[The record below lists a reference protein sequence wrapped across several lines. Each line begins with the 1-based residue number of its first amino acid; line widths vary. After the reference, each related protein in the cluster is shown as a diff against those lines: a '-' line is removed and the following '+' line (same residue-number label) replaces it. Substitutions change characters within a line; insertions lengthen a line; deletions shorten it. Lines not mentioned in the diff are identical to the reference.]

1 MILVKGFTFKK
12 RNLPMLLEEKL
23 RHQSNM
29 SPGEKSVAD
38 HILSLGKELKR
49 YSTRNLADLS
59 YTSPPTVIRL
69 CKKMGYSG
77 FEQLKEQYCTEL
89 DYLEQDFGQVD
100 VNFPFDSSD
109 TLSRAV
115 RKMGRLYEET
125 VKDTLSIM
133 QYDMLQKA
141 VTLIK
146 YCNTIYVFSAGT
158 TLNLAVAFKEKMMKI
173 GRSVAIPNNL
183 NYQQY
188 EVNCM
193 QKRDLALII
202 SYSGETGAMIQAANT
217 CKEKEIP
224 ILAITSFGDN
234 TLSRLAT
241 CKLLISTRESL
252 FYNIGDFSSHI
263 SVSFLLDTLYGA
275 YFLQDYEKN
284 YDRKLELVQQM
295 EKLRHSD
302 NPCLTGQSRQKSAP
316 PKMDASL
323 Y

>member
-1 MILVKGFTFKK
+1 
-12 RNLPMLLEEKL
+12 MLLEEKL
-23 RHQSNM
+23 RHQAHL
-29 SPGEKSVAD
+29 SPGEKNVAD
-38 HILSLGKELKR
+38 HILSLGKDLKR

-77 FEQLKEQYCTEL
+77 FDQLKDQYLREL
-89 DYLEQDFGQVD
+89 EYLEQDFGQVD
-100 VNFPFDSSD
+100 VNFPFDCKD
-109 TLSRAV
+109 TLSKAA

-125 VKDTLSIM
+125 VKDTLSIL
-133 QYDMLQKA
+133 QFDMLQKA
-141 VTLIK
+141 VSLIK
-146 YCNTIYVFSAGT
+146 YCDTIYVFSAGT

-193 QKRDLALII
+193 KKRDLALII

-217 CKEKEIP
+217 CREKGIP
-224 ILAITSFGDN
+224 VLAVTSFGDN
-234 TLSRLAT
+234 ALSRLAT
-241 CKLLISTRESL
+241 CRLLISTRESL

-263 SVSFLLDTLYGA
+263 SVSFLLDILYGA

-284 YDRKLELVQQM
+284 YGRKLELVQQM
-295 EKLRHSD
+295 DHEPETALPPGRYPLQRGRKEGGRGA
-302 NPCLTGQSRQKSAP
+302 PGQSQHDGCQR
-316 PKMDASL
+316 
-323 Y
+323 

>member
-1 MILVKGFTFKK
+1 
-12 RNLPMLLEEKL
+12 MLLEEKL
-23 RHQSNM
+23 RQQNHM

-38 HILSLGKELKR
+38 RILSLGRDLQR
-49 YSTRNLADLS
+49 YSTRNLADAT

-77 FEQLKEQYCTEL
+77 FEELKEQYCKEI
-89 DYLEQDFGQVD
+89 DYLEQDFGEVD
-100 VNFPFDSSD
+100 VNFPFDSND
-109 TLSRAV
+109 TLSKAA
-115 RKMGRLYEET
+115 RKMCRLYEET
-125 VKDTLSIM
+125 VRDTLSIM
-133 QYDMLQKA
+133 QYDMLLKA

-146 YCNTIYVFSAGT
+146 YCETIYVFSAGT

-193 QKRDLALII
+193 KKRDLALII
-202 SYSGETGAMIQAANT
+202 SYSGETDAMIRTAKT
-217 CKEKEIP
+217 LREKEIP
-224 ILAITSFGDN
+224 VIAITSFGDN
-234 TLSRLAT
+234 SLSKFAS
-241 CKLLISTRESL
+241 CKLLISTRESM

-275 YFLQDYEKN
+275 YFLQDYERN

-302 NPCLTGQSRQKSAP
+302 NPYLGAQNRKKP
-316 PKMDASL
+316 PDGDI
-323 Y
+323 

>member
-1 MILVKGFTFKK
+1 
-12 RNLPMLLEEKL
+12 MLLEEKL
-23 RHQSNM
+23 RQQEHM

-38 HILSLGKELKR
+38 RILSLGRDLQR
-49 YSTRNLADLS
+49 YSTRNLADAT

-77 FEQLKEQYCTEL
+77 FEELKKQYCREI
-89 DYLEQDFGQVD
+89 DYLEQDFGEVD

-109 TLSRAV
+109 TLSKAA
-115 RKMGRLYEET
+115 RKMCSLYEET

-133 QYDMLQKA
+133 QYDMLLKA

-146 YCNTIYVFSAGT
+146 YCETIYVFSAGT

-193 QKRDLALII
+193 KKRDLALII
-202 SYSGETGAMIQAANT
+202 SYSGETAAMVRIAKT
-217 CKEKEIP
+217 CREKEIP
-224 ILAITSFGDN
+224 VIAITSFGDN
-234 TLSRLAT
+234 SLSRFAS
-241 CKLLISTRESL
+241 CKLLISARESI
-252 FYNIGDFSSHI
+252 FYNIGDFSSHV

-302 NPCLTGQSRQKSAP
+302 NPYLAAQSRKKPNST
-316 PKMDASL
+316 DI
-323 Y
+323 

>member
-1 MILVKGFTFKK
+1 
-12 RNLPMLLEEKL
+12 MLLEEKL
-23 RHQSNM
+23 RRQTHL
-29 SPGEKSVAD
+29 SPGEKNVAD
-38 HILSLGKELKR
+38 HILSLGRELKR

-77 FEQLKEQYCTEL
+77 FDQLKDQYLREL
-89 DYLEQDFGQVD
+89 EYLEQDFGQVD
-100 VNFPFDSSD
+100 VNFPFDCQD
-109 TLSRAV
+109 TLSKAA

-125 VKDTLSIM
+125 VKDTLSIL
-133 QYDMLQKA
+133 QFDMLQKA

-146 YCNTIYVFSAGT
+146 YCDTIYVFSAGT

-193 QKRDLALII
+193 KKRDLAFII
-202 SYSGETGAMIQAANT
+202 SYSGETGTMIQAANT
-217 CKEKEIP
+217 CREKGIP
-224 ILAITSFGDN
+224 VLAVTSFGDN

-263 SVSFLLDTLYGA
+263 SVSFLLDILYGA

-284 YDRKLELVQQM
+284 YDRKLELVRQM
-295 EKLRHSD
+295 EKQRHSD
-302 NPCLTGQSRQKSAP
+302 NPYLAGQAAP
-316 PKMDASL
+316 PSQKEAR
-323 Y
+323 

>member
-1 MILVKGFTFKK
+1 
-12 RNLPMLLEEKL
+12 MLLEEKL
-23 RHQSNM
+23 RQQEHM

-38 HILSLGKELKR
+38 YILTLGKELSR
-49 YSTRNLADLS
+49 YSTRNLADAS

-77 FEQLKEQYCTEL
+77 FEQLKEQYCREL
-89 DYLEQDFGQVD
+89 EYLEQDFGQVD
-100 VNFPFDSSD
+100 VNFPFDSTD
-109 TLSRAV
+109 TLSKAA
-115 RKMGRLYEET
+115 RKMCRLYEET

-133 QYDMLQKA
+133 QYDMLLKA

-146 YCNTIYVFSAGT
+146 YCQTIYVFSAGT

-193 QKRDLALII
+193 KKQDLALII
-202 SYSGETGAMIQAANT
+202 SYSGETGAIIQAART
-217 CKEKEIP
+217 CREKGIP
-224 ILAITSFGDN
+224 VIAITSFGDN
-234 TLSRLAT
+234 TLSRLAS

-263 SVSFLLDTLYGA
+263 SVNFLLDTLYGA

-302 NPCLTGQSRQKSAP
+302 NPYLTAQNRKSASRSQ
-316 PKMDASL
+316 D
-323 Y
+323 